1 MFFSITMQTI
11 LSYSFILQLKQNEYV
26 ANNIINHNYCKN
38 LTKGKNHEA
47 NAKFMLYVY
56 ICSFIVMLIAWLSVL
71 LLSAGDIHPNPGPS
85 SSISSVTTSSISGI
99 SSTFINSL
107 NISHHLSFVH
117 YNVQSLASK
126 LDVLHAE
133 LFHFDILAF
142 TETWLNSSFS
152 TSYIRLQSFNS
163 PERKDRVGDS
173 HGGVIIYVKEGL
185 HYRRR
190 QDLEPR
196 GIECIWIELSNN
208 HKRTLFGLF
217 YRPPNSDLA
226 YYSLIEN
233 SLHLAVDSGINDIII
248 TGDFN
253 FNMLHPQSS
262 RKIHSFC
269 TQFALFQAINEP
281 THFTETSSSLL
292 DILLVSNNSH
302 LIVSGVADSF
312 LNQEHRYH
320 CPIFGIYNF
329 SKPKSKSFTRHI
341 WKYDQGDYNL
351 LRNKAAFT
359 DWVSLEDND
368 INTHANNVTDYIL
381 SISKLYIPNKN
392 IKVRPSDPPWLTT
405 FIKRYIRKRKRA
417 YRKAK
422 QTDLQYHW
430 DKFRK
435 LRNKVVSLIK
445 ESKRTCDENIAKK
458 LKSDSLTS
466 TDWWSTL
473 KTVIS
478 PTATSSI
485 PPLESNGRIYTD
497 EQDKANLLNNYFKE
511 QTLLDDS
518 NAELPALPPY
528 NIEST
533 LNSIILTPL
542 EVESVLKSLPIGKA
556 SGPNGLSNRILKEL
570 SKELAFPLCVLFNR
584 SLSQGEVPRQWK
596 EANICPIHKK
606 DDPSLVSN
614 YRPIS
619 LLNSEDKVFERLIFK
634 HLYNHLRD
642 NNVLS
647 SLQSGF
653 IQGDSTV
660 NQLTFLYN
668 TFCQALDMGKE
679 VRVVFCDIR
688 KAFDR
693 VWHAG
698 LLHKLKAAGVQG
710 ELLKWFTNYLAERK
724 QRVILPGVASDWTYI
739 LAGVPQG
746 SILGPIL
753 FLIYINDIVAEI
765 GSNIRLFAD
774 DTSLYII
781 VENPITSAVCLNSD
795 LSKISIWANNWLV
808 DFYPIKTE
816 SMLISRKLNKP
827 VHPPLF
833 MQEVQI
839 A

>member
-1 MFFSITMQTI
+1 MIQ
-11 LSYSFILQLKQNEYV
+11 SYFEY
-26 ANNIINHNYCKN
+26 
-38 LTKGKNHEA
+38 
-47 NAKFMLYVY
+47 
-56 ICSFIVMLIAWLSVL
+56 
-71 LLSAGDIHPNPGPS
+71 
-85 SSISSVTTSSISGI
+85 
-99 SSTFINSL
+99 
-107 NISHHLSFVH
+107 
-117 YNVQSLASK
+117 
-126 LDVLHAE
+126 
-133 LFHFDILAF
+133 LFA
-142 TETWLNSSFS
+142 
-152 TSYIRLQSFNS
+152 
-163 PERKDRVGDS
+163 
-173 HGGVIIYVKEGL
+173 
-185 HYRRR
+185 
-190 QDLEPR
+190 
-196 GIECIWIELSNN
+196 
-208 HKRTLFGLF
+208 
-217 YRPPNSDLA
+217 NSDQ
-226 YYSLIEN
+226 YS
-233 SLHLAVDSGINDIII
+233 DY
-248 TGDFN
+248 
-253 FNMLHPQSS
+253 
-262 RKIHSFC
+262 KISPFFHKM
-269 TQFALFQAINEP
+269 A
-281 THFTETSSSLL
+281 
-292 DILLVSNNSH
+292 
-302 LIVSGVADSF
+302 
-312 LNQEHRYH
+312 
-320 CPIFGIYNF
+320 
-329 SKPKSKSFTRHI
+329 
-341 WKYDQGDYNL
+341 
-351 LRNKAAFT
+351 
-359 DWVSLEDND
+359 
-368 INTHANNVTDYIL
+368 
-381 SISKLYIPNKN
+381 KLYIFRGRGFHTPVEWKIGYYVINKQV
-392 IKVRPSDPPWLTT
+392 IIQILIMKTA
-405 FIKRYIRKRKRA
+405 FYI
-417 YRKAK
+417 Y
-422 QTDLQYHW
+422 D
-430 DKFRK
+430 
-435 LRNKVVSLIK
+435 NMSLKEISILNLFEQIK
-445 ESKRTCDENIAKK
+445 ENTISGSAFSARLGSSAVAFIPDP
-458 LKSDSLTS
+458 
-466 TDWWSTL
+466 L

-478 PTATSSI
+478 ATATSSI
-485 PPLESNGRIYTD
+485 PSLESNGRIYTD

-556 SGPNGLSNRILKEL
+556 SGPYGLSNRILKEL
-570 SKELAFPLCVLFNR
+570 SKELAFPLCVFNR

-698 LLHKLKAAGVQG
+698 LLRKLKAAGVQG

-795 LSKISIWANNWLV
+795 LLKISIWANNWLV
-808 DFYPIKTE
+808 DFNPIKTE
-816 SMLISRKLNKP
+816 SMQISRKLNKP

-839 A
+839 AEVSSHKHLGLVLSNDCTWHQHIDYITKKAWNRINIMRKLKFKLDRSSLEIIFTTFVRPLLEYGDIVWDNCTQFEKQEIEKIQIEAARIATGTTKLVSLNALYQETGWVTLEKRRENHKLVMFYKMYNDFSVLSFFFSTTVNKQSIPIQPPKCR